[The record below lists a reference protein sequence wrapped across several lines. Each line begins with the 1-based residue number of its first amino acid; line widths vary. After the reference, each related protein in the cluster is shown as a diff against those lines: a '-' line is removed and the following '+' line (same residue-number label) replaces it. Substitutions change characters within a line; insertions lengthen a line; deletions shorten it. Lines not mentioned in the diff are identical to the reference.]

1 MATTNKRFV
10 AKNGIDNNGNTITN
24 VGASGN
30 SLGLSGTGDL
40 TVAIS
45 GTATLTVPAT
55 TDTLVT
61 LASIQ
66 TLTNKTISGA
76 DNTLTNIAN
85 GSLTNSSITINGT
98 SVSLGGTRTLVT
110 DDIAEDGSPVNLWYT
125 DTRARSSVSV
135 TDAGGDGSLAYDSG
149 TGVITYTGPSASEV
163 RAHFSAGTGVTITSG
178 QVAIGQAVATTD
190 NVSFAGVT
198 ADNIRVGVTG
208 TNEIDTS
215 SGNLTIDST
224 GGTTVMDDDV
234 NVTGNLQI
242 DGNLTVSGTTVTVN
256 ATNLAV
262 EDNMI
267 YLNNGSAVANPDL
280 GIAGNYNDGTYR
292 HAGIFRDA
300 SDGVW
305 KFFHEYTPE
314 PDASA
319 YIDITHGSFALA
331 PIQASVG
338 TLSSL
343 SVVGVLSV
351 DSGTLYVDATN
362 NRVGIGITNPSAK
375 LHVSGENI
383 IIDRSSGDPFL
394 EFYTSGTTN
403 NVSVYGGAS
412 TGFRVFTGGSERIRI
427 DGSGSLGLGVAPSA
441 WVSTRKAF
449 QTQGGAVFTGTD
461 TATIGFIQNGFNDG
475 TGWKYVNNGFAS
487 RYYQNSSQH
496 IFDVAASGTAGN
508 TITFTQAMTLD
519 ANARLGV
526 NTGNTSLSYRF
537 TAAGTQNNN
546 DIVSYNTTTGG
557 MAYLSINDS
566 YAQVGTQ
573 GSYSLAFITSNLVR
587 ASINA
592 DGRMSIGSSSTITD
606 VHLVNIQGSSATHN
620 VGIILNKTNAT
631 AQIWGITNSGPLTV
645 YNYTLSSEAL
655 RITAANNVGIGTTNP
670 GARVEVYNSGSSVGS
685 YLRINNAIGKNWEL
699 MAGISGVSNDGFGI
713 YSVTDSAYRFV
724 ISSAGNVGINTT
736 NPGNKLQ
743 IGSMGSSGYG
753 GNDLAIG
760 NGTQVMAFYVYS
772 GGPSAWFTNTNFALM
787 NSGAGSTGNVG
798 IGTTTPNQKL
808 HVRDGRLE
816 VESAHGG
823 YGQIW
828 VVSSGAGN
836 ESSMTFFVNG
846 YNHGAST
853 PNTADAWV
861 VGTDGDAG
869 NNRFWIFDAGSAV
882 RRFTIDP
889 NGNVGIGNTNPPS
902 LLSLQASNTTVY
914 DATIDNGQDDSGV
927 SLTVRNG
934 DTSTVG
940 SFSQLCMQVSGDSG
954 RALGRIVTIRMG
966 SATSDMAFVTENANT
981 KAEKMRIT
989 AAGNV
994 GIGTTSPSTA
1004 LHIYSTTT
1012 SAFLLVEKSTTYAVR
1027 VGVDTSNVGY
1037 FGSLNATPVQM
1048 VTNGSARMYID
1059 TSGNVGIGTTS
1070 PGVKLQVQSGPI
1082 RSAGIT
1088 NGTYIE
1094 LSGNLPGYGDG
1105 LYPVIKSAGTIHFA
1119 NNEKY
1124 GGYIEGNDTY
1134 MGLLN
1139 SSLVTNVK
1147 FHTNGVSWLTGGNVG
1162 IGTTNPGSYKLQV
1175 QGDQYISG
1183 TLTEASSIALKEN
1196 INPIVN
1202 ALTIISNLRGYTYD
1216 RKDGTAKNQAG
1227 LIAEE
1232 VEQTLPN
1239 VVSYDSDGHASGV
1252 QYTKI
1257 IAYLVESIKE
1267 LKKEL
1272 DSLRK

>member
-76 DNTLTNIAN
+76 DNTLTNIGN

-110 DDIAEDGSPVNLWYT
+110 DDIAEDGSPVNLWFT
-125 DTRARSSVSV
+125 DTRSRAAISV
-135 TDAGGDGSLAYDSG
+135 TDSGGDGSLAYDSG

-215 SGNLTIDST
+215 AGNLTIDST

-280 GIAGNYNDGTYR
+280 GFAGNYNDGTYR

-331 PIQASVG
+331 PIQASAVTATTFTG
-338 TLSSL
+338 SSL
-343 SVVGVLSV
+343 TVSGDLTVDTSTLKV
-351 DSGTLYVDATN
+351 DSTNNGVGIGTTSLATNYPLTIRSQVADYTKIMDWGTAAGGSWGNMTINTSSPYETIMTSGGWKFDGGNFAVDTNTLYVDATN
-362 NRVGIGITNPSAK
+362 NRVGIG
-375 LHVSGENI
+375 
-383 IIDRSSGDPFL
+383 
-394 EFYTSGTTN
+394 
-403 NVSVYGGAS
+403 
-412 TGFRVFTGGSERIRI
+412 
-427 DGSGSLGLGVAPSA
+427 
-441 WVSTRKAF
+441 
-449 QTQGGAVFTGTD
+449 
-461 TATIGFIQNGFNDG
+461 
-475 TGWKYVNNGFAS
+475 
-487 RYYQNSSQH
+487 
-496 IFDVAASGTAGN
+496 
-508 TITFTQAMTLD
+508 
-519 ANARLGV
+519 
-526 NTGNTSLSYRF
+526 
-537 TAAGTQNNN
+537 
-546 DIVSYNTTTGG
+546 
-557 MAYLSINDS
+557 
-566 YAQVGTQ
+566 
-573 GSYSLAFITSNLVR
+573 
-587 ASINA
+587 
-592 DGRMSIGSSSTITD
+592 
-606 VHLVNIQGSSATHN
+606 
-620 VGIILNKTNAT
+620 
-631 AQIWGITNSGPLTV
+631 
-645 YNYTLSSEAL
+645 
-655 RITAANNVGIGTTNP
+655 TTNP
-670 GARVEVYNSGSSVGS
+670 A
-685 YLRINNAIGKNWEL
+685 
-699 MAGISGVSNDGFGI
+699 
-713 YSVTDSAYRFV
+713 
-724 ISSAGNVGINTT
+724 
-736 NPGNKLQ
+736 NKLQ
-743 IGSMGSSGYG
+743 IGSVGSSGYG
-753 GNDLAIG
+753 GNDFVIG
-760 NGTQVMAFYVYS
+760 NGTQVMAFYNYS
-772 GGPSAWFTNTNFALM
+772 GGPSTWFTNTNFALM

-798 IGTTTPNQKL
+798 IGTTSPAAKLDILGDNNQL
-808 HVRDGRLE
+808 YLTTNGNYASIYPHHSGTNTGAIYWNTSGVLTIEGRT
-816 VESAHGG
+816 AT
-823 YGQIW
+823 GQIIFGTGGT
-828 VVSSGAGN
+828 SIERMRIN
-836 ESSMTFFVNG
+836 
-846 YNHGAST
+846 AS
-853 PNTADAWV
+853 
-861 VGTDGDAG
+861 
-869 NNRFWIFDAGSAV
+869 
-882 RRFTIDP
+882 
-889 NGNVGIGNTNPPS
+889 GNVGIGNTNPPS
-902 LLSLQASNTTVY
+902 LLSLQASNTTAY

-994 GIGTTSPSTA
+994 GIGTTNPSGR
-1004 LHIYSTTT
+1004 LHIVNTGGGTTATNYLNIEGATGDNSNYPGIQLTGGTLANVYPQLTLTNGGLATVWSVGYHTSNYPQRASISMDAANYGIAFNTSTTG
-1012 SAFLLVEKSTTYAVR
+1012 AV
-1027 VGVDTSNVGY
+1027 SE
-1037 FGSLNATPVQM
+1037 
-1048 VTNGSARMYID
+1048 RMRI
-1059 TSGNVGIGTTS
+1059 
-1070 PGVKLQVQSGPI
+1070 
-1082 RSAGIT
+1082 
-1088 NGTYIE
+1088 
-1094 LSGNLPGYGDG
+1094 
-1105 LYPVIKSAGTIHFA
+1105 
-1119 NNEKY
+1119 
-1124 GGYIEGNDTY
+1124 
-1134 MGLLN
+1134 N
-1139 SSLVTNVK
+1139 SS
-1147 FHTNGVSWLTGGNVG
+1147 GNVG
-1162 IGTTNPGSYKLQV
+1162 IGTTNPGSYKLYV

-1196 INPIVN
+1196 INPITD
-1202 ALTIISNLRGYTYD
+1202 ALSIISNLTGYTYD
-1216 RKDGTAKNQAG
+1216 RKDGTARQQAG

-1232 VEQTLPN
+1232 VEHILPN
-1239 VVSYDSDGHASGV
+1239 IVSRDVEGNASGV

-1272 DSLRK
+1272 DTLKN